1 MKVQYKYILWIQSLI
16 QVLTVSLLNCISG
29 YIVPSY
35 NDNHHTL
42 HDTLTQ
48 IPPLYIIIYTP
59 TLHITYPKRHPY
71 TPHTLNATPTHHIPY
86 TQALHM
92 IIPETPAL
100 HIPAPKHHIYVTYT
114 KALHFIT
121 PYMPPLHIIV
131 IYMPLLYL
139 IAPYAPLLH
148 HEDVIKCK
156 HFPR

>member
-1 MKVQYKYILWIQSLI
+1 MRVQYKYILWIQSLI

-71 TPHTLNATPTHHIPY
+71 TSHTLNATPTHHIPY

-92 IIPETPAL
+92 VIPETPAL
-100 HIPAPKHHIYVTYT
+100 HIPAPKHHICN
-114 KALHFIT
+114 LHDSPT
-121 PYMPPLHIIV
+121 LHHPLH
-131 IYMPLLYL
+131 
-139 IAPYAPLLH
+139 ATSTHHRHLH
-148 HEDVIKCK
+148 ATPIPHRTLRAT
-156 HFPR
+156 PTPWGRYQM